1 MKTAKVHRSRSLRFV
16 ITPMIDIVFLLI
28 IFFLVASHFVKSET
42 QEAVDL
48 PAATQA
54 AHLQES
60 SPRRLVITITDQ
72 EVYLVAGRDITW
84 PELEGIILETEDRSG
99 KLNEKNER
107 EVRIRGD
114 ASSQYQ
120 LVKPILMACAQ
131 AGIQKVSFAVVPAE
145 SGSP

>member
-1 MKTAKVHRSRSLRFV
+1 MKSAKVPRSRSLRFM

-28 IFFLVASHFVKSET
+28 IFFLVTTHFVKSET
-42 QEAVDL
+42 LETVEL

-54 AHLQES
+54 TNQEEVS
-60 SPRRLVITITDQ
+60 QRRLVITITSQ
-72 EVYLVAGRDITW
+72 EQYFVAGRVVTW
-84 PELEGIILETEDRSG
+84 PELEGIILEAESQAG
-99 KLNEKNER
+99 KPKEKKER

-114 ASSQYQ
+114 ASSRYE

-145 SGSP
+145 